1 MNNLLKA
8 EFFKLH
14 KSFGYKVLLAVCVC
28 IGVIFGIVVIRNGS
42 GARGADYAAIMGS
55 GFLYNVVLV
64 SVFAAGY
71 IGSAYSNR
79 TFAAEI
85 ACGASRRELFT
96 AKSIVFFIAI
106 LPLILVYDL
115 VTICI
120 LTVQNGF
127 GMPWNMETIRFL
139 TQRIV
144 FSILCNYSM
153 GSCILLNAYLV
164 KNQVAAIGS
173 AIGSLYLLNQCCINE
188 RNPMLLKVWQFTFF
202 YQIDSWNASVRPM
215 HFRVPFGTVVLSS
228 LIAIAGM
235 TILAGWSFQ
244 RRDLR

>member
-1 MNNLLKA
+1 MGNLLKA

-14 KSFGYKVLLAVCVC
+14 KSLGYKVLLVVCVG

-42 GARGADYAAIMGS
+42 EAKGADYVAIMGS
-55 GFLYNVVLV
+55 GFLYNVVLM
-64 SVFAAGY
+64 SIFAADY
-71 IGSAYSNR
+71 IGSAYTNR

-96 AKSIVFFIAI
+96 AKLIVFFIGI
-106 LPLILVYDL
+106 LPLIIVYDL
-115 VTICI
+115 VTVFI

-127 GMPWNMETIRFL
+127 GMAWNMHTIRFI

-144 FSILCNYSM
+144 FSILCNFSM
-153 GSCILLNAYLV
+153 GSYIMLNAYLV
-164 KNQVAAIGS
+164 KNKVAAIGS
-173 AIGSLYLLNQCCINE
+173 GIGSLYLLNQCCINE
-188 RNPMLLKVWQFTFF
+188 RNPILLKVWQFTFF

-215 HFRVPFGTVVLSS
+215 HFRVPFCTVILSS

-235 TILAGWSFQ
+235 TFLAGWSFQ
-244 RRDLR
+244 KRDLK